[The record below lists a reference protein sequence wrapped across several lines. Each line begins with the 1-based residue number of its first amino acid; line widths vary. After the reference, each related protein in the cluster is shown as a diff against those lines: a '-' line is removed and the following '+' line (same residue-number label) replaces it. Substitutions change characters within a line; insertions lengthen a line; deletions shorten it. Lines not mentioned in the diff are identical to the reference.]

1 MTTELVVRT
10 IMFEPAKIEFNFDQ
24 LSTILD
30 ANLTKY
36 AGLEFTEKTVGECKK
51 TIAELRKGKTL
62 LDTYRKDTKKQLTE
76 SVTEFENRIKELA
89 AKFDAVINP
98 LVEQSDQFEADRKE
112 RKRKEIQE
120 IIDTLITQQGLNE
133 KYADWMVIPLD
144 YYNKGTSIK
153 DIKVE
158 LTALAT
164 SLGVSQDKEAADVE
178 IIKTKVE
185 LANAKNGVNLIET
198 PYVNLLMHD
207 VSITDIVEKI
217 NADAEELKRREE
229 ARKTAVFNKSFGEA
243 IPIHKSAAAP
253 VVDEETFT
261 ETFVITGT
269 ESQLQALE
277 EFLEENELIWKI
289 VE

>member
-10 IMFEPAKIEFNFDQ
+10 ITFEPAKIEFNFDQ
-24 LSTILD
+24 LSVILD
-30 ANLTKY
+30 ETLVKY
-36 AGLEFTEKTVGECKK
+36 TGLEFTEKSAPECKK

-62 LDTYRKDTKKQLTE
+62 LDTYRKDTKKELTE
-76 SVTEFENRIKELA
+76 SVTAFENRIKELA

-98 LVEQSDQFEADRKE
+98 LTEQADQFEADRKE

-120 IIDTLITQQGLNE
+120 IIDALIVEQGLNE
-133 KYADWMVIPLD
+133 KFADWMVIPLD

-185 LANAKNGVNLIET
+185 LANAKNGVNLLET
-198 PYVNLLMHD
+198 PYVDLLMHEY
-207 VSITDIVEKI
+207 SINDIVTKI
-217 NADAEELKRREE
+217 NADAEILKQRE
-229 ARKTAVFNKSFGEA
+229 AVVKVET
-243 IPIHKSAAAP
+243 PVAP
-253 VVDEETFT
+253 NPNPPKYPVNDAEQFT
-261 ETFVITGT
+261 EKYEVTGT
-269 ESQLQALE
+269 EDQLNALD
-277 EFLEENELIWKI
+277 EFLKANGYTWQLL
-289 VE
+289 